1 MSLLISPADPRA
13 PKTRGNKFALAFM
26 GNQNQQGAAI
36 MHQLTLFIT
45 TEQESTTFTIQTRFA
60 AVDGLGFTETS
71 PGSGIYSRTEIAR
84 KGDFTFINL
93 PSARG
98 GVGPDF
104 SVRTDGQDE
113 TVDRTKGLIIETE
126 NATHELTV
134 YVLSDE
140 QVSTDAYMAINCV
153 EFPTVRNGYQ
163 YYVFSTDNNIN
174 PSFQSRF
181 IVTPCEDNTEIMV
194 APSVAYTHPAWVM
207 PSFPNT
213 NPNVANERQTTLG
226 QLFSRFDTVMYN
238 ALDDFT
244 GTIITSDKPLS
255 VIVGHQCGTPAE
267 VGTCDFLVEQVPPHP
282 TFGYLF
288 FMAPFA
294 VRQSGE
300 IYRIGSVTDG
310 ARVTINCECID
321 ETVSGNRV
329 ALQGSGGV
337 YTATVNRGQYVQC
350 RTPENAQTYCC
361 VQSDPAH
368 PVTMMSY
375 TPGHSIDD
383 LSNLPNLPY
392 NPIADPA
399 MVYIPP
405 VSSYLN
411 SYSLTT
417 AKNLTTVFEGFLS
430 YILPTQIFD
439 NSAEDGNRF
448 TVNGIVSIPKVYT
461 AISCNVDDAAEV
473 CAFGANRFMG
483 RGNFEI
489 EYENIGD
496 GAFWGYAYGFARE
509 ASFAYPLAFE
519 MEPVGCELVTV

>member
-1 MSLLISPADPRA
+1 MSVLISLADPGA

-26 GNQNQQGAAI
+26 GNQNQQGASI
-36 MHQLTLFIT
+36 MHQLALFIT
-45 TEQESTTFTIQTRFA
+45 TEQESTTFTMQTRYPN
-60 AVDGLGFTETS
+60 VNGMGFPETS
-71 PGSGIYSRTEIAR
+71 PGSGIYSRTEVAR

-104 SVRTDGQDE
+104 SVRTNGQDE

-126 NATHELTV
+126 NTTHELTV
-134 YVLSDE
+134 YVLTDE

-163 YYVFSTDNNIN
+163 YYVFSSDNDIN
-174 PSFQSRF
+174 PSFQSQF
-181 IVTPCEDNTEIMV
+181 IVTPCEDNTQIMV
-194 APSVAYTHPAWVM
+194 APSVPTTHPAWVM
-207 PSFPNT
+207 PSIQT
-213 NPNVANERQTTLG
+213 TSPNVPIERLTRFG
-226 QLFSRFDTVMYN
+226 RLFSRFDTVMYN

-255 VIVGHQCGTPAE
+255 VIVSHQCGTPAE

-310 ARVTINCECID
+310 AQVTINCECID

-337 YTATVNRGQYVQC
+337 YTATVNQGQYAQC

-375 TPGHSIDD
+375 TLGHSIDD

-392 NPIADPA
+392 NPIADPS

-430 YILPTQIFD
+430 YILPSLFFT
-439 NSAEDGNRF
+439 NSAEDRNRF
-448 TVNGIVSIPKVYT
+448 TVNGEPSIPESYT
-461 AISCNVDDAAEV
+461 PINCSVEGADEV
-473 CAFGANRFMG
+473 CAYGATRFMG

-489 EYENIGD
+489 GYENIGS

-519 MEPVGCELVTV
+519 MEPVGCESVTV

>member
-1 MSLLISPADPRA
+1 
-13 PKTRGNKFALAFM
+13 M
-26 GNQNQQGAAI
+26 GNVNLQGAFS
-36 MHQLTLFIT
+36 MHQLALFIT
-45 TEQESTTFTIQTRFA
+45 TEQESTTFTIQTRFV

-71 PGSGIYSRTEIAR
+71 PGSGIYSRTEVAR

-104 SVRTDGQDE
+104 SVKTDGQD
-113 TVDRTKGLIIETE
+113 VIADRTKGLIIETE
-126 NATHELTV
+126 DPTHELTV
-134 YVLSDE
+134 YVFSNE

-153 EFPTVRNGYQ
+153 GFPSVRNGYR
-163 YYVFSTDNNIN
+163 YYVFSSSNNIN

-181 IVTPCEDNTEIMV
+181 IVTPCEDNTTISV
-194 APSVAYTHPAWVM
+194 APSVAFIHPAWMM
-207 PSFPNT
+207 PSIPTT
-213 NPNVANERQTTLG
+213 NPNVAYERQTTFNR
-226 QLFSRFDTVMYN
+226 LFNRFDTVMYSTV
-238 ALDDFT
+238 DDFT
-244 GTIITSDKPLS
+244 GTIISSDKPLS

-294 VRQSGE
+294 IRQSGE
-300 IYRIGSVTDG
+300 IYRIGSITDG
-310 ARVTINCECID
+310 AQVTINCECID
-321 ETVSGNRV
+321 ETVSGNNRV

-337 YTATVNRGQYVQC
+337 YTATVNQGQYVQC

-361 VQSDPAH
+361 VQSDPMH

-383 LSNLPNLPY
+383 LSNLPNLPF
-392 NPIADPA
+392 PSIADPA

-411 SYSLTT
+411 SYSFAT
-417 AKNLTTVFEGFLS
+417 ATNLSTPFEGFLS
-430 YILPTQIFD
+430 YVLPTRVFGSYPD
-439 NSAEDGNRF
+439 DLNRF
-448 TVNGIVSIPKVYT
+448 TVNGNTYIPPDGYT
-461 AISCNVDDAAEV
+461 LFNCSAISSESVEV
-473 CAFGANRFMG
+473 SAYGATRFMG

-489 EYENIGD
+489 GYENIGE
-496 GAFWGYAYGFARE
+496 GAFWGYVYGYARE
-509 ASFAYPLAFE
+509 TSFAYPLAFK
-519 MEPVGCELVTV
+519 MEPIGCELVTV

>member
-1 MSLLISPADPRA
+1 
-13 PKTRGNKFALAFM
+13 M

-36 MHQLTLFIT
+36 MHQLALFIT
-45 TEQESTTFTIQTRFA
+45 TEQESTTFTMQTRFS
-60 AVDGLGFTETS
+60 AVDGMGFTETS
-71 PGSGIYSRTEIAR
+71 PGSRIYSRTEVAR

-93 PSARG
+93 PSGRER
-98 GVGPDF
+98 VDLDF
-104 SVRTDGQDE
+104 SVKTDGQDE
-113 TVDRTKGLIIETE
+113 IDDRIKGLIIETE

-163 YYVFSTDNNIN
+163 YYVFSSDNNIN

-181 IVTPCEDNTEIMV
+181 IVTPCEDNTTI
-194 APSVAYTHPAWVM
+194 SVATSLVFTHPDWVN
-207 PSFPNT
+207 PTTRTT
-213 NPNVANERQTTLG
+213 NPNVPNERKTTFR
-226 QLFSRFDTVMYN
+226 QLFSRFNTVMYN

-255 VIVGHQCGTPAE
+255 VIVGHQCGTPAGE
-267 VGTCDFLVEQVPPHP
+267 GTCDFLVEQVPPHP
-282 TFGYLF
+282 TYGYLF

-300 IYRIGSVTDG
+300 IYRIGSIADG
-310 ARVTINCECID
+310 AQVTINCECID
-321 ETVSGNRV
+321 ESFTTNNRV

-337 YTATVNRGQYVQC
+337 YTATVNQGQYVQC
-350 RTPENAQTYCC
+350 RTPQNAQTYCC
-361 VQSDPAH
+361 VQSDPMH

-392 NPIADPA
+392 SPIADPA

-417 AKNLTTVFEGFLS
+417 AKNLTTEFQSFLS

-439 NSAEDGNRF
+439 NSAEDQNRF
-448 TVNGIVSIPKVYT
+448 TATPLISIPESYT
-461 AISCNVDDAAEV
+461 PINCSVDGVDEV
-473 CAFGANRFMG
+473 CAYGATSLLDR
-483 RGNFEI
+483 ESYHI

-496 GAFWGYAYGFARE
+496 GAFWGYVYGYAE
-509 ASFAYPLAFE
+509 EVSFAYPLAFE
-519 MEPVGCELVTV
+519 MEPVGCKIVIV